1 MRTLI
6 RFVISALVFIGFLL
20 HVSDGVRFQLLTQIE
35 NFSYD
40 ARILL
45 TLKEGRDDRVVI
57 LNIDERSLEAE
68 GQWQWPRDLIGKM
81 VVNLFDHYQVRALG
95 FDMAF
100 PEQDRTSG
108 TELFDQLRREAFKD
122 DLAAQQK
129 LDQFEFISNKDAAFA
144 EALRGRSVVLG
155 AAFKNVVSER
165 DVAEVGVLGPPVFDE
180 SVTSQFNLK
189 WLEAEGYSGNVPI
202 LQGAAPHMGF
212 FDNPLVD
219 ADGLYRQV
227 PLLQKY
233 QGQVYPSLALQL
245 ARAALGNPPVQLGF
259 DPPEAR
265 GALNIDS
272 VRIGELKARVG
283 EQLSV
288 FVPYRGPAY
297 SFEYVSATDV
307 IRKNADPEILR
318 DAIVLFG
325 TDAPGLYDL
334 RSTPVGAPYPGVE
347 VHANIVSGLL
357 NGTIKQRAPY
367 YTGIEVMLMLI
378 IGALVAWLFPKV
390 SPLAGAGLVMVL
402 MGAITGM
409 ALVLWSSANFIMPL
423 GTLLVYVLALFLVH
437 VLYGYF
443 VESRGKR
450 GVQKLFGQYIPPELV
465 EEMAEA
471 PDSVSMEGESRNMSV
486 LFSDVRGFTTISEGL
501 DAPELSQLMNEFLTP
516 LTRVIHEHRGTID
529 KYMGDAIMAFWG
541 APLADEQHAV
551 HSLEAG
557 LEMTRAVREL
567 DAPFEQRGWPKI
579 KIGVGIN
586 TGEMRVG
593 NMGSEFRM
601 AYTVMGDAVNLGSRL
616 EGLTKGYGVEF
627 ICSESTRLAGPS
639 DWAFRELDRVTV
651 KGKKEPVTIYEP
663 LGPKEALDA
672 DFRQDVA
679 RHRGAL
685 KAYREQNWDVA
696 EREWTT
702 LQTSPRPH
710 LLYEVYLARIK
721 DLRANPPGKDWDG
734 VFEHKTK

>member
-6 RFVISALVFIGFLL
+6 RFVISALVFFGFLL
-20 HVSDGVRFQLLTQIE
+20 HVTGAVPFQLLTQIE

-40 ARILL
+40 ARVLL

-57 LNIDERSLEAE
+57 LNIDERSLAAE
-68 GQWQWPRDLIGKM
+68 GQWQWSRDLIGRM
-81 VVNLFDHYQVRALG
+81 VVNLFDHYQARALG

-100 PEQDRTSG
+100 PESDRTSG
-108 TELFDQLRREAFKD
+108 TELFDRLRQEAFEGD
-122 DLAAQQK
+122 QAALEK
-129 LDQFEFISNKDAAFA
+129 LERFEFVSNKDAAFA
-144 EALRGRSVVLG
+144 EALRGRNVVLG
-155 AAFKNVVSER
+155 AAFKNVLSER

-180 SVTSQFNLK
+180 NVTSQFQLL
-189 WLEAEGYSGNVPI
+189 WPEAKGYSGNI
-202 LQGAAPHMGF
+202 AMLQGAAAYMGF
-212 FDNPLVD
+212 FDNPAID
-219 ADGLYRQV
+219 QDGLYRRV
-227 PLLQKY
+227 PLLQEY
-233 QGQVYPSLALQL
+233 QDKVYPSLALQL
-245 ARAALGNPPVQLGF
+245 ARAALGNPPVQLEF

-265 GALNIDS
+265 GPLNIDR
-272 VRIGELKARVG
+272 VRFGELSARVD
-283 EQLSV
+283 EEFSV
-288 FVPYRGPAY
+288 FVPYRGRAY

-307 IRKNADPEILR
+307 IRKNADPDILR

-325 TDAPGLYDL
+325 TDAPGLFDL

-367 YTGIEVMLMLI
+367 YRGIEVVLMLL

-390 SPLAGAGLVMVL
+390 SPLAGAGLVMAL
-402 MGAITGM
+402 MAVITGS
-409 ALVLWSSANFIMPL
+409 ALALWSSANFIMPL
-423 GTLLVYVLALFLVH
+423 GTLLVYVLALFLSH

-501 DAPELSQLMNEFLTP
+501 EAPELSQLMNEFLTP